1 MQIHHRVSSV
11 VYQRTL
17 RHIMYLRTQP
27 EVSYLRSIHRDQ
39 ASAKMP
45 FSAGYF
51 DIFLFAVSSLFRLK
65 FFLSFCHSSDCL
77 LYHMYCFL
85 IFSSHLLIQ
94 PRKIR
99 KLSLRNQDPV
109 KYSTESQPEKSDPLP
124 DVVQLISVQYVTER
138 PVLHG
143 AGVATIE
150 RVLVY
155 FQPKEGH
162 VMNVLWDQATNK
174 FTENS
179 TVDRLIETGDSEHN
193 FKKAIMEQGRGQE
206 RHETFRGLEKK
217 LLHTVGYNKNV
228 ESEGIKQDG
237 ELMNASEIGA
247 TNGKKVEEFQKSFF
261 AHRVNISI

>member
-1 MQIHHRVSSV
+1 MAVELTLFGNTSSRMSMQIHHRVSSV

-45 FSAGYF
+45 FSA
-51 DIFLFAVSSLFRLK
+51 D
-65 FFLSFCHSSDCL
+65 
-77 LYHMYCFL
+77 CFL

-179 TVDRLIETGDSEHN
+179 TVDSLIETGDSEHN

>member
-1 MQIHHRVSSV
+1 MSMQIHHRVSSV

-45 FSAGYF
+45 FSA
-51 DIFLFAVSSLFRLK
+51 
-65 FFLSFCHSSDCL
+65 
-77 LYHMYCFL
+77 
-85 IFSSHLLIQ
+85 
-94 PRKIR
+94 
-99 KLSLRNQDPV
+99 
-109 KYSTESQPEKSDPLP
+109 